1 MKFMLTLLL
10 GATLGASALAAAP
23 AAAPAAAAPAATVN
37 PLSVH
42 VLNLQDGLPSA
53 DVTVTLEQ
61 RVGEQWTMLNK
72 GVTNAQGRI
81 PALFP
86 AGAAMARG
94 TYRVTFKTGKWFADH
109 KSASFFPEI
118 PVIFTADG
126 SVPHYHVPLLLSPY
140 GYSTYRGN

>member
-1 MKFMLTLLL
+1 MKFLQTLLVI
-10 GATLGASALAAAP
+10 TLGASAHCAS
-23 AAAPAAAAPAATVN
+23 AAAAPTVTPATAIN

-53 DVTVTLEQ
+53 DVAVTLEQ
-61 RVGEQWTMLNK
+61 RVGDGWTMLGE

-86 AGAAMARG
+86 AGVAMVRG
-94 TYRVTFKTGKWFADH
+94 TYRVTFKTGKWFAEH
-109 KSASFFPEI
+109 KSPTFFPEI

>member
-1 MKFMLTLLL
+1 MRSIKTML
-10 GATLGASALAAAP
+10 AALALSGVTQLAFAQS
-23 AAAPAAAAPAATVN
+23 N

-42 VLNLQDGLPSA
+42 VLNLVDGLPSA
-53 DVTVTLEQ
+53 EVAVTLEKLN
-61 RVGEQWTMLNK
+61 GEQWTLLST

-86 AGAAMARG
+86 QNAQLDKG
-94 TYRVTFKTGKWFADH
+94 TYRVTFKTGKWFAER
-109 KSASFFPEI
+109 KSKTFFPEI

-126 SVPHYHVPLLLSPY
+126 SVPHYHVPLLLSQY

>member
-1 MKFMLTLLL
+1 MKFIQTLLVV
-10 GATLGASALAAAP
+10 TLGAAAHCASAATVPTVAP
-23 AAAPAAAAPAATVN
+23 AAAIN

-53 DVTVTLEQ
+53 DVAVTLEQ
-61 RVGEQWTMLNK
+61 RVGDGWTMLGE

-86 AGAAMARG
+86 AGVAMVRG
-94 TYRVTFKTGKWFADH
+94 TYRVTFKTGKWFAEH
-109 KSASFFPEI
+109 KSPTFFPEI

>member
-1 MKFMLTLLL
+1 MKFIQTLLVM
-10 GATLGASALAAAP
+10 TLGAAAHCAS
-23 AAAPAAAAPAATVN
+23 AAAAPTVAPATAIN

-53 DVTVTLEQ
+53 DVAVTLEQ
-61 RVGEQWTMLNK
+61 RVGDGWTMLGE

-86 AGAAMARG
+86 AGVAMVRG
-94 TYRVTFKTGKWFADH
+94 TYRVTFKTGKWFAEH
-109 KSASFFPEI
+109 KSPTFFPEI